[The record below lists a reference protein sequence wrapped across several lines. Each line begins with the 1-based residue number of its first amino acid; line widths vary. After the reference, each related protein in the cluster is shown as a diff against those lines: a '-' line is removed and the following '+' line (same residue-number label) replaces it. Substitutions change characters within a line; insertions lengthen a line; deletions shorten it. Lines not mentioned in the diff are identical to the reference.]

1 MLSRWKI
8 AECFLLPVLRRLDPE
23 CAHDLAIAGLRAGML
38 SAAPAQLPFSL
49 QTKVLGLRFPAPIGL
64 AAGFDKNAEVI
75 EPLFCLGFGFVEV
88 GTLTPQPQ
96 QGNSKPR
103 LFRLSDEHALTNH
116 MGLNNCGFDEAERHL
131 RSIKDKN
138 LIVGVS
144 LGSNTDALDKVN
156 DYVEGFVRFCE
167 LADYLVLNLSCPN
180 TADGRS
186 LQETAALEQL
196 LQRINDKRISGIP
209 VLLKIAPD
217 IPEKQEQAVAE
228 FAMNGLAAGLVIS
241 NTQPVERG
249 GVSGRPLFTPST
261 WQLSRMYAMTHGRV
275 PLVGVGGVFTAEDAY
290 AKIRAGASLVQIY
303 TALIYEG
310 VGVVERIHAGLARL
324 LERDGFA
331 HVHDAVGK
339 DVYGKPQAVA

>member
-8 AECFLLPVLRRLDPE
+8 AECFLLPVLHRLDPE
-23 CAHDLAIAGLRAGML
+23 RAHDLAIAGLRTGLL
-38 SAAPAQLPFSL
+38 SAASARHPFSL
-49 QTKVLGLRFPAPIGL
+49 ETKVLGLRFPAPVGL
-64 AAGFDKNAEVI
+64 AAGFDKNAEVV

-96 QGNSKPR
+96 PGNPKPR
-103 LFRLSDEHALTNH
+103 LFRLPDEHALANR

-131 RSIKDKN
+131 RAIKDKN
-138 LIVGVS
+138 RIVGVS
-144 LGSNTDALDKVN
+144 LGSNTNAPDKIA
-156 DYVEGFVRFCE
+156 DYVEGFARFCE

-196 LQRINDKRISGIP
+196 LQRINDKRISGTP
-209 VLLKIAPD
+209 LLLKIAPD
-217 IPEKQEQAVAE
+217 ISAQQEQAIAG
-228 FAMNGLAAGLVIS
+228 FAINGMADGLVIS

-249 GVSGRPLFTPST
+249 GLSGRPLFTPST
-261 WQLSRMYAMTHGRV
+261 QQLSRMYAMTHGRV

-303 TALIYEG
+303 TALVYEG
-310 VGVVERIHAGLARL
+310 AGVVERIHAGLARL

-331 HVHDAVGK
+331 HVCDAVGK